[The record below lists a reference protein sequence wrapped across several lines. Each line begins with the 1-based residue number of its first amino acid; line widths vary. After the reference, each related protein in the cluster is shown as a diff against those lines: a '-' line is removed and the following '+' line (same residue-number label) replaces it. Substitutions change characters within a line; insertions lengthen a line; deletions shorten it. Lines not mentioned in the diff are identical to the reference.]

1 MIWSRPRL
9 LAPVSGGA
17 GPLVGKPAMLRGEL
31 TGTLARGDRVRRL
44 VLLVSVAA
52 MVPVLGGTALAAR
65 LACNGGRC
73 VGGDGPDSMYGSG
86 GRDEIYSL

>member
-1 MIWSRPRL
+1 M
-9 LAPVSGGA
+9 
-17 GPLVGKPAMLRGEL
+17 
-31 TGTLARGDRVRRL
+31 RRL

-52 MVPVLGGTALAAR
+52 MVLVLGGTALAAR